1 MMDHP
6 EPRTQN
12 PEPMNQDEIS
22 FSDVIAYL
30 EAHGRWL
37 LLGGLCGPILALV
50 SAVALSQYKA
60 DIVMDNLF
68 VGGNQG
74 IGFTEWRSLSETL
87 PIIAGQIFEDRKA
100 AGEDIEDER
109 FLSSPE
115 WWSKHAVP
123 TYGLSKTDTKNL
135 AAMEDDLKGQS
146 TRIVNVK
153 ISAEGPTKPL
163 ALKRAETT
171 VEYLRR
177 TSLFLRLKTL
187 LNAYQ
192 TEAKLQKVGL
202 EKDLIDR
209 DIELRFLLERIQS
222 LEALMMSQTNK
233 NDGGKIIVDV
243 RNGEAKFLPLDTQLN
258 ALKLEVDSLK
268 ESRKRLEEAFV
279 RNDLLDRFV
288 VEAKPTLDENK
299 AADGLS
305 LLKKLQVIY
314 DGLSVAIPQSDWV
327 RRSAVERIHGD
338 LVAIESRFS
347 NQMPEL
353 SRSVQRKIP
362 FLPAIMGG
370 AFGGLLIALLT
381 TLFMARYR
389 RYQLDA
395 LEKVSPHPR

>member
-1 MMDHP
+1 
-6 EPRTQN
+6 
-12 PEPMNQDEIS
+12 
-22 FSDVIAYL
+22 
-30 EAHGRWL
+30 
-37 LLGGLCGPILALV
+37 
-50 SAVALSQYKA
+50 
-60 DIVMDNLF
+60 
-68 VGGNQG
+68 
-74 IGFTEWRSLSETL
+74 
-87 PIIAGQIFEDRKA
+87 
-100 AGEDIEDER
+100 
-109 FLSSPE
+109 
-115 WWSKHAVP
+115 
-123 TYGLSKTDTKNL
+123 
-135 AAMEDDLKGQS
+135 
-146 TRIVNVK
+146 
-153 ISAEGPTKPL
+153 
-163 ALKRAETT
+163 
-171 VEYLRR
+171 
-177 TSLFLRLKTL
+177 
-187 LNAYQ
+187 
-192 TEAKLQKVGL
+192 
-202 EKDLIDR
+202 
-209 DIELRFLLERIQS
+209 
-222 LEALMMSQTNK
+222 MSQTNK

>member
-1 MMDHP
+1 MDHP

-202 EKDLIDR
+202 EKNLIDR
-209 DIELRFLLERIQS
+209 DIELRFLEERIQS

-243 RNGEAKFLPLDTQLN
+243 RNGDAKFLPLDTQLN

-268 ESRKRLEEAFV
+268 ESRKRVEEAFV

-288 VEAKPTLDENK
+288 VAAKPTLDENK
-299 AADGLS
+299 AADGLT

-314 DGLSVAIPQSDWV
+314 DGLSVEIPQSDWV

-395 LEKVSPHPR
+395 LEKASPHPR

>member
-1 MMDHP
+1 
-6 EPRTQN
+6 
-12 PEPMNQDEIS
+12 
-22 FSDVIAYL
+22 
-30 EAHGRWL
+30 
-37 LLGGLCGPILALV
+37 
-50 SAVALSQYKA
+50 
-60 DIVMDNLF
+60 MDNLF

-171 VEYLRR
+171 VDYLRR

-187 LNAYQ
+187 LNAYK

-209 DIELRFLLERIQS
+209 DIELRFLEERIQS

-243 RNGEAKFLPLDTQLN
+243 RNGDAKFLPLDTQLN

-268 ESRKRLEEAFV
+268 ESRKRVEEAFV

-288 VEAKPTLDENK
+288 VAAKPTLDENK
-299 AADGLS
+299 AADGLT

-314 DGLSVAIPQSDWV
+314 DGLSVEIPQSDWV

>member
-1 MMDHP
+1 M
-6 EPRTQN
+6 
-12 PEPMNQDEIS
+12 IS
-22 FSDVIAYL
+22 RD
-30 EAHGRWL
+30 
-37 LLGGLCGPILALV
+37 
-50 SAVALSQYKA
+50 
-60 DIVMDNLF
+60 
-68 VGGNQG
+68 
-74 IGFTEWRSLSETL
+74 
-87 PIIAGQIFEDRKA
+87 
-100 AGEDIEDER
+100 
-109 FLSSPE
+109 SP
-115 WWSKHAVP
+115 P
-123 TYGLSKTDTKNL
+123 
-135 AAMEDDLKGQS
+135 
-146 TRIVNVK
+146 
-153 ISAEGPTKPL
+153 

-209 DIELRFLLERIQS
+209 DIELRFLEERIQS

-314 DGLSVAIPQSDWV
+314 DGLSVEIPQSDWV

>member
-1 MMDHP
+1 MDHP